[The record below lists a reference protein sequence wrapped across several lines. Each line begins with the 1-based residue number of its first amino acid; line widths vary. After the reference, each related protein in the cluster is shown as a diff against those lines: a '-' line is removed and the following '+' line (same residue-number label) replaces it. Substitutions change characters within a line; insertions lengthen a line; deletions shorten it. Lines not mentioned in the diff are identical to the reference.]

1 MVSDNVISAFLH
13 LCRKIIES
21 ILASPMII
29 IHIVEPFAAGVAV
42 FVKLLT
48 EAMPNDMHIIVH
60 GERKK
65 VMSAKEVKQNFP
77 RNNVRFIRWRSAQR
91 SIDPFKDILAFSE
104 LYTILRRLKRKGLVD
119 AVHLH
124 SSKSGLLGRAAARM
138 AGISNVIYTPNGA
151 SFLSA
156 KNPVLRFF
164 YRQLERLGSKLGGRT
179 VCCSPSELHAYHE
192 LGIDAQY
199 ISNGVDAQK
208 TAMPYK
214 REKDRKFTIVTSG
227 RIDKQK
233 NPVLFNEIAE
243 YFRDFPDMQFIW
255 IGEGKDKKY
264 LTADNI
270 TVTGWKGSGDVHRL
284 VARSHVY
291 ISTSVY
297 EGLSFAVLEAL
308 ALRKPV
314 LLSNCTG
321 NMDLVKQGVNGD
333 LFNSPYEAIVKLLQY
348 YNNREM
354 LDVMGQYSADICATE
369 FDVKKNFKSYRELYK
384 GILSGSNLARPK
396 WSF

>member
-1 MVSDNVISAFLH
+1 
-13 LCRKIIES
+13 
-21 ILASPMII
+21 MII

-48 EAMPNDMHIIVH
+48 EAMPNDMHIVVH

-65 VMSAKEVKQNFP
+65 VMRADDVKKNFP
-77 RNNVRFIRWRSAQR
+77 QQNVRFIRWRSAKR
-91 SIDPFKDILAFSE
+91 SIDPLKDILALSE

-156 KNPVLRFF
+156 RNGLARFF
-164 YRQLERLGSKLGGRT
+164 YRQLERLGSRLGGRI

-199 ISNGVDAQK
+199 ISNGIESQKAQQIFSS
-208 TAMPYK
+208 AVN
-214 REKDRKFTIVTSG
+214 RRFTVVTSG

-233 NPVLFNEIAE
+233 NPVLFNEIAS
-243 YFRDFPDMQFIW
+243 YFREFADVQFIW
-255 IGEGKDKKY
+255 IGEGKDKKH
-264 LTADNI
+264 LVADNI
-270 TVTGWKGSGDVHRL
+270 TVTGWLSSAEVHRI
-284 VARSHVY
+284 VARSDVY

-308 ALRKPV
+308 SLKKPV

-354 LDVMGQYSADICATE
+354 LDVMGQYSGEICATE

-384 GILSGSNLARPK
+384 GILSGKGLVRPK